1 MLVLATID
9 TIDTVAAVA
18 GKAESSARVISAEA
32 ATYADAVEA
41 LSTMVPEGWLI
52 LSYRVPDR

>member
-1 MLVLATID
+1 MLVLA

-32 ATYADAVEA
+32 ATYDDAVEA
-41 LSTMVPEGWLI
+41 LSRMVPEGWLI
-52 LSYRVPDR
+52 LNYRVPER